1 MGAVRKDKH
10 LDFNEM
16 LPFFQENHLAVVGT
30 VSASGKP
37 QATVVSAG
45 PHDGKIVFVSR
56 ERTQKVKNIRRE
68 GRCAVTTIKIDT
80 RRYITVEG
88 PAVAQGWDDN
98 DDPTQLALV
107 EAAYA
112 SIGRPRSN
120 WDDFDKSMREE
131 RRSVIM
137 VTPERVYG
145 SI

>member
-1 MGAVRKDKH
+1 
-10 LDFNEM
+10 LDFNEN
-16 LPFFQENHLAVVGT
+16 LSFFQENHLAVVGT
-30 VSASGKP
+30 VSASGKS
-37 QATVVSAG
+37 QATVVTAG
-45 PHDGKIVFVSR
+45 TSDGKIVFVSR

-68 GRCAVTTIKIDT
+68 GRCAVTTIKVDT

-88 PAVAQGWDDN
+88 PAVALGWDDN
-98 DDPTQLALV
+98 DDATQLALV

-131 RRSVIM
+131 RRAVVM
-137 VTPERVYG
+137 VTPERIYG

>member
-1 MGAVRKDKH
+1 M
-10 LDFNEM
+10 DFNEN
-16 LPFFQENHLAVVGT
+16 LSFFQENHLAVVGT
-30 VSASGKP
+30 VSGSGKA
-37 QATVVSAG
+37 QSTVVSAG
-45 PHDGKIVFVSR
+45 LHDGKIVFVSR
-56 ERTQKVKNIRRE
+56 EGTQKVKNVRRE
-68 GRCAVTTIKIDT
+68 GRCAVTHIKIDT

-98 DDPTQLALV
+98 DDATQLALV

-120 WDDFDKSMREE
+120 WDDFDKAMREE
-131 RRSVIM
+131 RRAVVM

>member
-1 MGAVRKDKH
+1 
-10 LDFNEM
+10 LDFNENIS
-16 LPFFQENHLAVVGT
+16 FFQENHLAVVCT

-37 QATVVSAG
+37 QATVVTAG
-45 PHDGKIVFVSR
+45 LHDGTITFVSR

-68 GRCAVTTIKIDT
+68 GRCAVTTIKVDT
-80 RRYITVEG
+80 SRYITVEG
-88 PAVAQGWDDN
+88 PAVAQGWDEN
-98 DDPTQLALV
+98 DGATQLALV

-131 RRSVIM
+131 RRAVVM
-137 VTPERVYG
+137 VTPERIYG